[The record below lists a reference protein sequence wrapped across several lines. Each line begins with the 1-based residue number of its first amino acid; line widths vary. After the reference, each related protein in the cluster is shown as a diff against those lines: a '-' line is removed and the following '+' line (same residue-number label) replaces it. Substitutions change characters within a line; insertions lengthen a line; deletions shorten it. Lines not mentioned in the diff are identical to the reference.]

1 MAASSCQDLP
11 KQWVVERIILWLE
24 RCIRLAKDGGFPD
37 PLATRGL
44 GLAAIR
50 LSTISFRKR

>member
-1 MAASSCQDLP
+1 MAASGCQDLP
-11 KQWVVERIILWLE
+11 KRWVVERIILWLE

-37 PLATRGL
+37 QLATRGL

-50 LSTISFRKR
+50 LSTISFLKR